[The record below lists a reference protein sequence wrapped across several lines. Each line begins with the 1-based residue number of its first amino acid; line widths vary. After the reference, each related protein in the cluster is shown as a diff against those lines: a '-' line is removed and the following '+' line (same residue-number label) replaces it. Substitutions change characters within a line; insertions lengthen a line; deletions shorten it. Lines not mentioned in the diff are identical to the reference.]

1 MTLTVNLF
9 DGSINASLAV
19 GFQTVD
25 SILIV
30 LKRPFNAYQT
40 NVQEVAGAITNAMAY
55 LYEILLCLPKFGRL
69 TAATQHLLPHASD
82 KGDF

>member
-30 LKRPFNAYQT
+30 LKRMRGLLFRRGYQIVGKET
-40 NVQEVAGAITNAMAY
+40 V
-55 LYEILLCLPKFGRL
+55 
-69 TAATQHLLPHASD
+69 
-82 KGDF
+82 